1 MSKLKKSTPFVVHLV
16 LPIDDVQKQIQEK
29 TTVTSAGFKCEDDP
43 TPREFTLK
51 ADFGSSTADFLSFSW
66 LCKSELKGLTGVF
79 NQLSI
84 VDQDGSL
91 LIADK
96 DRATLALNSITARKM
111 AILFHLQYVP
121 DASIPDPASDS
132 TTQFQW
138 QRDFLAKL
146 ESGDDTDFTFI
157 VKGEEVAAHKLILST
172 RSEYFQRMFETEMQ
186 ESASNRVE
194 VPDVEPATFRNL
206 MKFIYGG
213 VMEEKEWP
221 HTNWFCLRGRTTLR
235 GCLMRRC
242 RRARPIESKFRTW
255 SQPPSET

>member
-1 MSKLKKSTPFVVHLV
+1 
-16 LPIDDVQKQIQEK
+16 
-29 TTVTSAGFKCEDDP
+29 
-43 TPREFTLK
+43 
-51 ADFGSSTADFLSFSW
+51 
-66 LCKSELKGLTGVF
+66 
-79 NQLSI
+79 
-84 VDQDGSL
+84 
-91 LIADK
+91 
-96 DRATLALNSITARKM
+96 M
-111 AILFHLQYVP
+111 AILAHFQYVP
-121 DASIPDPASDS
+121 YESIPDAVSNS
-132 TTQFQW
+132 TIHSQLQK
-138 QRDFLAKL
+138 DFIAKF
-146 ESGDDTDFTFI
+146 ESGVDTDFTFI